1 MQTVFIIDDDPI
13 FQFLAAQGLNKFGIA
28 CEVRP
33 FENGADAIRALSQAD
48 AEGSPWP
55 MLMLL
60 DLNMPVMNGWEF
72 LEACAGLLGSRPIAT
87 QIYVVTSSISSEDRE
102 RAFQYPMVARFISK
116 PIPIAEWNALQGL
129 FSVSQP

>member
-13 FQFLAAQGLNKFGIA
+13 FQFLAAQGLSRFGIM
-28 CEVRP
+28 CKVCQ
-33 FENGADAIRALSQAD
+33 FENGAEAIDALREAD
-48 AEGSPWP
+48 AGHAPWP
-55 MLMLL
+55 MLILL

-72 LEACAGLLGSRPIAT
+72 LDACTDLLGTRPVAT

-102 RAFQYPMVARFISK
+102 RAFRYPMVARFISK
-116 PIPIAEWNALQGL
+116 PIPVAEWNGLQGL